1 MFQYINNIENT
12 VDKKFL
18 IEKVNLF
25 IKLINVFAQKNN
37 LIDSSVNSAIS
48 DATKNRLKELRII
61 ETNSE
66 NEQKQLMKVL
76 KAPIYKEFIKAI
88 NYNLKHQ
95 KLIGNLLNNLDPSK
109 RSIIQEKSN
118 KKTKPRIVD
127 FFCGA
132 GGLSLGFSQ
141 EGFQV
146 DLANDYED
154 VCIETFRYNH
164 PEVPD
169 DRVILGDIRNIVDHI
184 EDYIDNDID
193 IVIGGPPC
201 QGFSSANQ
209 QRIIDDPRN
218 DLYKYYLKAI
228 SKIAPKFVVMEN
240 VKGMLPYSEQI
251 AEDYKNIRIKK
262 GNKTF
267 SYSVDCKVLVSNDF
281 GVAQKRQRL
290 IFIAIRN
297 DISEKRKITPSGIF
311 QEIENS
317 YTQNKEHLL
326 KDALEYIKPLEAPRV
341 KNMTEVD
348 DEITGKKVDVNQFY
362 GNENSYLK
370 LINEGRKIEY
380 VFNHKARYTNDINY
394 EIYGTLEQG
403 EDGTSEKIKHVM
415 PYKHRNHIFKDKYF
429 KLIEDKPS
437 RTITA
442 HLKMDCHS
450 HIHPRQVRSISPRE
464 AARIQSFPDDYIFLG
479 AYLKTYMQ
487 IGNAVP
493 PVMARGIAKVLKK
506 HIK

>member
-1 MFQYINNIENT
+1 MFQYINKIENT
-12 VDKKFL
+12 REKKFF

-25 IKLINVFAQKNN
+25 IKLINVFAKKNN
-37 LIDSSVNSAIS
+37 LFYSSVNSEIT
-48 DATKNRLKELRII
+48 DDTKKRLKELKII
-61 ETNSE
+61 ESNSE
-66 NEQKQLMKVL
+66 DEQKQLLKVL

-88 NYNLKHQ
+88 NYNLMYQ
-95 KLIGNLLNNLDPSK
+95 KLIGDLLNNLDPSK
-109 RSIIQEKSN
+109 RKIIQEKAN
-118 KKTKPRIVD
+118 KKTGPRTVD

-132 GGLSLGFSQ
+132 GGLSLGFSK

-184 EDYIDNDID
+184 ENYINDEID
-193 IVIGGPPC
+193 VVIGGPPC

-218 DLYKYYLKAI
+218 ELYKYYLKAI
-228 SKIAPKFVVMEN
+228 SKIVPKFVVMEN
-240 VKGMLPYSEQI
+240 VKGMLPYAEQVV
-251 AEDYKNIRIKK
+251 EDYKNIRVKK

-297 DISEKRKITPSGIF
+297 DISKKIKITPSGIF

-317 YTQNKEHLL
+317 YQNNKDHVL
-326 KDALEYIKPLEAPRV
+326 KDALRFIKPLEAPRI

-348 DEITGKKVDVNQFY
+348 DEITGKKVDLNQFY

-370 LINEGRKIEY
+370 LINDGRKIEY

-394 EIYGTLEQG
+394 EIYGALGQG

-450 HIHPRQVRSISPRE
+450 HIHPRQVRSITPRE
-464 AARIQSFPDDYIFLG
+464 AARIQSFPDDYVFLG

-487 IGNAVP
+487 ICNAVP
-493 PVMARGIAKVLKK
+493 PVMARGIAKILKK
-506 HIK
+506 YL

>member
-1 MFQYINNIENT
+1 MFQYINEIKST
-12 VDKKFL
+12 KDKKFF

-25 IKLINVFAQKNN
+25 IKLINVFVEKNN
-37 LIDSSVNSAIS
+37 LIDSSVNTVTT
-48 DATKNRLKELRII
+48 DDTKKRLKELRII
-61 ETNSE
+61 ESTSE
-66 NEQKQLMKVL
+66 DNMKQLQEIL
-76 KAPIYKEFIKAI
+76 KTPVYNEFIAAI
-88 NYNLKHQ
+88 NFNIKHK
-95 KLIGNLLNNLDPSK
+95 KLIGDLLINLDPSK
-109 RSIIQEKSN
+109 RKIIQENASKN
-118 KKTKPRIVD
+118 AGPRIID

-141 EGFQV
+141 EGFQI

-154 VCIETFRYNH
+154 VCIETFKYNH

-184 EDYIDNDID
+184 ENYINNEID

-201 QGFSSANQ
+201 QGFSSVNQ
-209 QRIIDDPRN
+209 QRVIDDPRN
-218 DLYKYYLKAI
+218 ELYKYYLKAV
-228 SKIAPKFVVMEN
+228 SKIAPQFVVMEN
-240 VKGMLPYSEQI
+240 VKGMLPYADQI
-251 AEDYKNIRIKK
+251 VEDYKNIRVKK
-262 GNKTF
+262 GNITF
-267 SYSVDCKVLVSNDF
+267 SYLVDCKVLVSNYF
-281 GVAQKRQRL
+281 GVAQKRERL

-297 DISEKRKITPSGIF
+297 DIAENSRISPLGLF
-311 QEIENS
+311 QEIENTYS
-317 YTQNKEHLL
+317 QNKCHVL
-326 KDALEYIKPLEAPRV
+326 KDALEYIKALKAPRV

-348 DEITGKKVDVNQFY
+348 DEITGKKVDVNPFY

-370 LINEGRKIEY
+370 LINDCRKIEY

-403 EDGTSEKIKHVM
+403 EDGTSDKIKHVM

-450 HIHPRQVRSISPRE
+450 HIHPRQVRSITPRE
-464 AARIQSFPDDYIFLG
+464 AARIQSFPDDYVFLG

-493 PVMARGIAKVLKK
+493 PVMSRGIAKVLKK
-506 HIK
+506 YIK

>member
-1 MFQYINNIENT
+1 MFQYINKIENT
-12 VDKKFL
+12 REKKFF

-25 IKLINVFAQKNN
+25 IKLINVFAKKNN
-37 LIDSSVNSAIS
+37 LFYSSVNSEIT
-48 DATKNRLKELRII
+48 DNTKKRLKELKII
-61 ETNSE
+61 ESNSE
-66 NEQKQLMKVL
+66 DEQKQLLKVL

-88 NYNLKHQ
+88 NYNLMYQ
-95 KLIGNLLNNLDPSK
+95 KLIGDLLNNLDPSK
-109 RSIIQEKSN
+109 RKIIQEKAN
-118 KKTKPRIVD
+118 KKTGPRTVD

-132 GGLSLGFSQ
+132 GGLSLGFSK

-184 EDYIDNDID
+184 ENYINDEID
-193 IVIGGPPC
+193 VVIGGPPC

-218 DLYKYYLKAI
+218 ELYKYYLKAI
-228 SKIAPKFVVMEN
+228 SKIVPKFVVMEN
-240 VKGMLPYSEQI
+240 VKGMLPYAEQVV
-251 AEDYKNIRIKK
+251 EDYKNIRVKK

-297 DISEKRKITPSGIF
+297 DISKKIKITPSGIF

-317 YTQNKEHLL
+317 YQNNKDHVL
-326 KDALEYIKPLEAPRV
+326 KDALRFIKPLEAPRI

-348 DEITGKKVDVNQFY
+348 DEITGKKVDLNQFY

-370 LINEGRKIEY
+370 LINDGRKIEY

-394 EIYGTLEQG
+394 EIYGALGQG

-450 HIHPRQVRSISPRE
+450 HIHPRQVRSITPRE

-506 HIK
+506 YI

>member
-1 MFQYINNIENT
+1 MFQNINKIENKRK
-12 VDKKFL
+12 KKFF

-25 IKLINVFAQKNN
+25 IKLIRVFAERNN
-37 LIDSSVNSAIS
+37 LIDYSCDSEIS
-48 DATKNRLKELRII
+48 NNTIKRLKELEII
-61 ETNSE
+61 ESK
-66 NEQKQLMKVL
+66 NELSKLTEVL
-76 KAPIYKEFIKAI
+76 KRPVYEEFITAI
-88 NYNLKHQ
+88 NYNLKYQ
-95 KLIGNLLNNLDPSK
+95 KEIGDLLNNLDPSK
-109 RSIIQEKSN
+109 RKIIQKKSS
-118 KKTKPRIVD
+118 KKNEPRIVD

-132 GGLSLGFSQ
+132 GGLSLGFCQ
-141 EGFQV
+141 EGFQI
-146 DLANDYED
+146 DLANDNED

-164 PEVPD
+164 PEIPD
-169 DRVILGDIRNIVDHI
+169 DRVIFGDIRNIINHLDDFI
-184 EDYIDNDID
+184 TNEIDV
-193 IVIGGPPC
+193 VIGGPPC

-218 DLYKYYLKAI
+218 ELYKYYLKAI

-240 VKGMLPYSEQI
+240 VKGMLPYAQQVV
-251 AEDYKNIRIKK
+251 EDYKNIRAIKE
-262 GNKTF
+262 NKTF
-267 SYSVDCKVLVSNDF
+267 SYSVDRKVLLSNDF

-297 DISEKRKITPSGIF
+297 DISKKINITPSGIF
-311 QEIENS
+311 REIENNYS
-317 YTQNKEHLL
+317 LTKDHVL
-326 KDALEYIKPLEAPRV
+326 KDALEHIKPLDAPRI

-348 DEITGKKVDVNQFY
+348 DDITGKKVDINKFY
-362 GNENSYLK
+362 GNENSYLR
-370 LINEGRKIEY
+370 LINNSREIEY
-380 VFNHKARYTNDINY
+380 VYNHKARYTNDINF

-429 KLIEDKPS
+429 KLVEDKPS

-450 HIHPRQVRSISPRE
+450 HIHPRQVRSITPRE
-464 AARIQSFPDDYIFLG
+464 AARIQSFPDDYLFFG

-493 PVMARGIAKVLKK
+493 PVMARGIARVIKK
-506 HIK
+506 HI

>member
-1 MFQYINNIENT
+1 MFQNINKIDNT
-12 VDKKFL
+12 KEKKFF

-25 IKLINVFAQKNN
+25 IKLMNVFAHRNK
-37 LIDSSVNSAIS
+37 LVDSSVGSEIS
-48 DATKNRLKELRII
+48 NDTIKRLKELKII
-61 ETNSE
+61 ESNSE
-66 NEQKQLMKVL
+66 DEQKQLVKVL
-76 KAPIYKEFIKAI
+76 KAPIFKEFITAI
-88 NYNLKHQ
+88 NYNNKHQ
-95 KLIGNLLNNLDPSK
+95 KLIGDLLNNLDPSK
-109 RSIIQEKSN
+109 RKIIQEKSN
-118 KKTKPRIVD
+118 KKTRPRTVD

-164 PEVPD
+164 PEVPE

-184 EDYIDNDID
+184 EDYINHEID

-218 DLYKYYLKAI
+218 ELYKYYLNAI

-240 VKGMLPYSEQI
+240 VKGMLPYAEQVV
-251 AEDYKNIRIKK
+251 EDYKNIRAKK

-267 SYSVDCKVLVSNDF
+267 SYSVDCKVLVSNKF
-281 GVAQKRQRL
+281 GVAQNRQRL

-297 DISEKRKITPSGIF
+297 DIYEERKITPSGIF
-311 QEIENS
+311 QEIENTYS
-317 YTQNKEHLL
+317 QNKGHVLR
-326 KDALEYIKPLEAPRV
+326 DALEYIKPLSAPRI

-348 DEITGKKVDVNQFY
+348 DEITGKKVDVNQFH

-370 LINEGRKIEY
+370 LINEGRKMDY

-450 HIHPRQVRSISPRE
+450 HIHPRQVRSITPRE
-464 AARIQSFPDDYIFLG
+464 AARIQSFPDDYVFLG

-506 HIK
+506 HLK